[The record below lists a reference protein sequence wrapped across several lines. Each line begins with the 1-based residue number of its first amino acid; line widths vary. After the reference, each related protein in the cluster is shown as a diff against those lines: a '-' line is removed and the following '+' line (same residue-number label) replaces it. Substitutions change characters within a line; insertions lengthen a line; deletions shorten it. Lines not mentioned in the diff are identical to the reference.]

1 MLQTEKSQSQTAV
14 AIKSSETS
22 EILENSQPDDD
33 PNVLIGHLTEVRGDG
48 FEARLIPLESGN
60 PLVQVGEHDILIG
73 QLGSYVSIRQNGV
86 TVLAL
91 VFNDIEKREV
101 DSDTGGL
108 VTNGKIR
115 YLSLIPLGE
124 INDKGVFQRGIR
136 HYPTTGAS
144 VYTVSVEE
152 LKPIFM
158 KFRGYR
164 FNLGYIPTHPSLA
177 VSLDPSALFGRHF
190 AILGQSGSGKSWAV
204 TNLVQR
210 AVAAMPNAHII
221 LLDLHGEYCWKDD
234 EGNAHSAFKPD
245 IVRAID
251 ARELEIPYWLMTF
264 SELIDLLIDRSD
276 DGSST
281 QIAFLREALY
291 ELKKKSA
298 IKLGIENIS
307 IDAPIYFSLNE
318 LYKSFKNANEQRGDF
333 GKKQGALFGQFDEF
347 LVKLQSKLSDTR
359 YDFLLKPKRRNTSE
373 SMPGL
378 LRDFVGLGNP
388 KRQVTVIDLSPV
400 PFDVRPGV
408 SAQIGRLAFEFNY
421 WNPRNREFPILLLCE
436 EAHSYIPRESGG
448 QYDGTRK
455 TMERIAKEGRKYGV
469 GLGVVT
475 QRPHELSETVL
486 SQCGTYICLRITNPD
501 DQAYVRDLVPESEG
515 DLTNI
520 LSSLGRGEAMIMG
533 EGTPLPIRFQSYRP
547 NPEPNSSDVDYHKHW
562 KAGPEDLDV
571 EDIVNRWRRQGR

>member
-1 MLQTEKSQSQTAV
+1 MLQTDKTEPKTAHTMSSTE
-14 AIKSSETS
+14 ISET
-22 EILENSQPDDD
+22 LDNAQPDSD
-33 PNVLIGHLTEVRGDG
+33 PNVLIGHLTQVRGDG
-48 FEARLIPLESGN
+48 FEARLLPLDSEDPVVKVGDQN
-60 PLVQVGEHDILIG
+60 VLVG
-73 QLGSYVSIRQNGV
+73 QLGSYVSIKQNGIR
-86 TVLAL
+86 TLAL
-91 VFNDIEKREV
+91 VFQDIEKSETDDPELR
-101 DSDTGGL
+101 TA
-108 VTNGKIR
+108 GKSR
-115 YLSLIPLGE
+115 YLALIPLGE
-124 INDKGVFQRGIR
+124 IDEKGNFQRGIR
-136 HYPTTGAS
+136 SYPTTGAS
-144 VYTVSVEE
+144 VYTVGVDE

-204 TNLVQR
+204 SSLVQR
-210 AVAAMPNAHII
+210 AIAAMPNAHVI

-234 EGNAHSAFKPD
+234 QGNAHSAFKPGT
-245 IVRAID
+245 VRAID
-251 ARELEIPYWLMTF
+251 ARDLEIPYWLMTF

-276 DGSST
+276 EGSST

-291 ELKKKSA
+291 VLKKKSA
-298 IKLGIENIS
+298 LKLGIDNIS
-307 IDAPIYFSLNE
+307 IDSPIYFSLAD

-359 YDFLLKPKRRNTSE
+359 YDFLLKPKHRNNSE
-373 SMPGL
+373 SLSGL
-378 LRDFVGLGNP
+378 LRDFVGLGKP
-388 KRQVTVIDLSPV
+388 KSQVTVIDLSPV

-436 EAHSYIPRESGG
+436 EAHAYIPRESGS

-501 DQAYVRDLVPESEG
+501 DQSYVRDLVPESEG
-515 DLTNI
+515 DLTNT
-520 LSSLGRGEAMIMG
+520 LAALGRGEAVVMG
-533 EGTPLPIRFQSYRP
+533 EGTPLPIRFQIYRP
-547 NPEPNSSDVDYHKHW
+547 DPEPNSSDVDYHKHW
-562 KAGPEDLDV
+562 KDGLEDLDV
-571 EDIVNRWRRQGR
+571 ENIVDLWRRQGR